1 MTPLLFPLVLDQGVE
16 AIVELMKESVA
27 PSLTVYM
34 G

>member
-1 MTPLLFPLVLDQGVE
+1 MTPLLFPLVLDREVE
-16 AIVELMKESVA
+16 AIVELKESVA

>member
-1 MTPLLFPLVLDQGVE
+1 MTPLLFPLIRDREVE
-16 AIVELMKESVA
+16 AIVELMEESVA